1 MQRGLIRLEDGLHTD
16 AEALAFVEYAF
27 KTTPGGEKYYK
38 YAACIFR
45 DGEVIIRDKRH
56 AAKKRV
62 PSVKALEN
70 AVEIA
75 VIDYCSQNGI
85 KSVDIVYA
93 LDEVIFADR
102 PDVYGQTAEQNWDT
116 TREMYFE
123 TEFGKMEVCL
133 NCENAGGLDYNRLVS
148 ALRWGDEEEWLQRL
162 TAEEVYIALTY
173 YIADSEDTGEKA
185 KTDHDLNNL
194 IREAVKRKPVI
205 MDPEDPVKDD
215 FLSRFNVAEPTD
227 GAGAESVST
236 IAAGSNS
243 TSGKNANAGTKS
255 IGTKNAKNKNCAN
268 EQGKITID
276 LDDSGVQDTGKN
288 MIDLLLQYA
297 KSIKKVKMTTVH
309 LLYAYARI
317 AQMPTADICKE
328 LGKGSL
334 SYDDVFYFQEKL
346 KFLFE
351 HERVE
356 MNPATLQHM
365 IAQNISAF
373 EEDEA
378 VQEDYEKAIGYLKN
392 SMSMGEHPAEIICFN
407 LLHKLLFEEDKFNIY
422 GPSFAYLRHNKKFL
436 LEKEKKSAP
445 AEESLEE
452 IMATSGRLYDTL
464 TEKIVGQDQAIQKFV
479 QTYTNAKLAGKS
491 KKGRPAATYLF
502 AGPPGVGKT
511 YLARLAAETLGL
523 PFKIFDMS
531 EYAGSSA
538 TEGLVG
544 FERTWKTATPGVLT
558 TFVSDHPASIILVDE
573 IEKAAVP
580 VQMLF
585 LQILEGARLHD
596 KFYDKYVNFE
606 NVILIF
612 TTNCGKS
619 LYQDNEENDLS
630 ALSEGEVLDAMRED
644 EDFPNEICSRFAS
657 GSIIMF
663 NHLQRHALCNIVRKK
678 MDDVTKEIH
687 EKYHVRMTYDERLP
701 ELFLFQIGSNVDAR
715 IASNR
720 GAEILRDCM
729 TSFARNAVKKQGRL
743 TVEEIDVK
751 IALDETNR
759 DIYPLFVND
768 EGSNVL
774 VISDDKKLHFKH
786 PGIQVYSAENV
797 QKTLDTIREH
807 KISFAVIDLSC
818 GIESQESAVNVMGTA
833 SVGRQCLEALLQ
845 KAPQIP
851 VYVVNHDH
859 YDAEDR
865 KEILNA
871 GARGMF
877 TAGKNSQDCAANMET
892 LMQQLHIQNSLKLLS
907 EKGQCVEYKMRFL
920 TEEKTGVVELFD
932 LRLRDAGMNDAELRR
947 KVKNSKVF
955 DFERPKLRFCD
966 IIGAEQ
972 AKHEFQHF
980 INYMHHIDKYVL
992 EGADTPRGILLY
1004 GPPGTGK
1011 TSLAKALA
1019 GECDALFLN
1028 TTGANIRNAAD
1039 PVKEI
1044 KDLFKIAYANAPA
1057 ILFIDEIDVIAK
1069 ERTGH
1074 DTGLEMLVNT
1084 LLTEMEGFRDKD
1096 PFKPVFVVAATNY
1109 GVAHSSGNPYEVVI
1123 DPALVRRFD
1132 NPVYVGLPDREE
1144 RRKYIRLL
1152 FREKGYT
1159 DKISEAA
1166 VDYMVEH
1173 TGGKSLAFLKRAV
1186 SNMTNNAIDQNKEI
1200 NDDLLTDTLET
1211 QLYGEKRENDEE
1223 YRLSVARHEAGH
1235 AYVGFLTGRE
1245 PKFITIVSRG
1255 NFGGY
1260 VSYGDG
1266 EDVYNLSKEDL
1277 RNYICQC
1284 LAGRAAEVVYYGE
1297 HGINTGASSDLEKAT
1312 NYAIQM
1318 ICRFGMGSLG
1328 LVALNPEKVLDS
1340 PKGAEVL
1347 EEANRILEEQLQ
1359 RAVSLIKEGRNV
1371 IDRVVAEIMDKS
1383 YIQGE
1388 HLSAIFEEG
1397 EQEKQEKASPQENAA
1412 KPHKWY
1418 VVISGRT
1425 PGVYASWPECY
1436 EQVNGYRNAIYRA
1449 FLTEEDAKRAFQ
1461 SSRIGTRNIRD
1472 KKLLYH
1478 LVRLDD
1484 MGKVLKDGLC
1494 PKMQIGD
1501 KKYVEFVFHAYTPEA
1516 LKEQKENPQA
1526 TYAYLCIT
1534 REYAAA
1540 HGYRILPGQQGSTEL
1555 YSYEEGVAKI
1565 DWEAME
1571 EQFVSDEKSE
1581 VYCVTD
1587 KPVHYTEI
1595 SYIYLPNDE
1604 SAAQLK
1610 QLLEKAEGQSGKE
1623 AVITVNKRMFT

>member
-148 ALRWGDEEEWLQRL
+148 ALRWGDDEEWLQRL

-173 YIADSEDTGEKA
+173 YIADSEDAGEKA
-185 KTDHDLNNL
+185 KTDQDLNNL

-227 GAGAESVST
+227 GAGAESVGT

-255 IGTKNAKNKNCAN
+255 IGTKNAKNNNCAN
-268 EQGKITID
+268 EQGEITIN

-356 MNPATLQHM
+356 MNPAMLQHM

-436 LEKEKKSAP
+436 LEKEKKEAP
-445 AEESLEE
+445 AEENLEE
-452 IMATSGRLYDTL
+452 IVANSGRLYDTL

-491 KKGRPAATYLF
+491 KQGRPAASYLF

-606 NVILIF
+606 DVILIF

-619 LYQDNEENDLS
+619 LYQDNEETNL
-630 ALSEGEVLDAMRED
+630 ATLSEGEVLDALRD
-644 EDFPNEICSRFAS
+644 DADFPNELCSRFAS

-663 NHLQRHALCNIVRKK
+663 NHLQCHALCNIVRKK
-678 MDDVTKEIH
+678 MDEVVREIG
-687 EKYHVRMTYDERLP
+687 EKYHVRMKYDQRLP
-701 ELFLFQIGSNVDAR
+701 ELFLFRIGSNVDAR

-729 TSFARNAVKKQGRL
+729 VTFVRNAAKKQGRL
-743 TVEEIDVK
+743 AVEEIAVE
-751 IALDETNR
+751 IALDEANK
-759 DIYPLFVND
+759 DIYPLFVN
-768 EGSNVL
+768 EQGSNIL
-774 VISDDKKLHFKH
+774 VISDDERLHFTH
-786 PGIQVYSAENV
+786 PGIRLLYAENV
-797 QKTLDTIREH
+797 QKMVETIREN
-807 KISFAVIDLSC
+807 KILFALADLLYGS
-818 GIESQESAVNVMGTA
+818 ETQAQAANVMGTA
-833 SVGRQCLEALLQ
+833 SVGRQCMEELLQ

-851 VYVVNHDH
+851 VYVVSHDN

-947 KVKNSKVF
+947 KVKSSKVF
-955 DFERPKLRFCD
+955 DFERPKLRFDD

-980 INYMHHIDKYVL
+980 INYMHNIDRYVL
-992 EGADTPRGILLY
+992 EGAEIPRGVLMY

-1028 TTGANIRNAAD
+1028 TTGANILNAKD
-1039 PVKEI
+1039 PVQEI

-1132 NPVYVGLPDREE
+1132 NPVYVGLPDRED

-1159 DKISEAA
+1159 NKISEAA

-1186 SNMTNNAIDQNKEI
+1186 SNMTNTAIDENKEI

-1297 HGINTGASSDLEKAT
+1297 HGINTGASSDLETAT
-1312 NYAIQM
+1312 NYAIRM

-1359 RAVSLIKEGRNV
+1359 RAIRLIKEGRNV

-1388 HLSAIFEEG
+1388 HLAAILEEG
-1397 EQEKQEKASPQENAA
+1397 EQAGEAPGENVG

-1418 VVISGRT
+1418 VVISGRK
-1425 PGVYASWPECY
+1425 PGVYSSWPECY
-1436 EQVNGYRNAIYRA
+1436 EQVNGYRSAIYRA
-1449 FLTEEDAKRAFQ
+1449 FLTEEDARRAFQ

-1478 LVRLDD
+1478 LVKLEDVERI
-1484 MGKVLKDGLC
+1484 LKEGLR

-1516 LKEQKENPQA
+1516 LKEQREHPKT
-1526 TYAYLCIT
+1526 TYAYLCVT

-1540 HGYRILPGQQGSTEL
+1540 HGYRILPGQQGNSQL
-1555 YSYEEGVAKI
+1555 YSYEEGISQI
-1565 DWEAME
+1565 DWTAME
-1571 EQFVSDEKSE
+1571 EQIDADKKSE
-1581 VYCVTD
+1581 VYCVTE
-1587 KPVHYTEI
+1587 KTVSYAEI
-1595 SYIYLPNDE
+1595 SYIYLPNEE

-1610 QLLEKAEGQSGKE
+1610 QLLEKAEGQNGKE

>member
-1 MQRGLIRLEDGLHTD
+1 MQRGLLRLEDGLHTD
-16 AEALAFVEYAF
+16 AEALAFVAYAS
-27 KTTPGGEKYYK
+27 KTTSNGKKYYR
-38 YAACIFR
+38 YTACIFR
-45 DGEVIIRDKRH
+45 DGEVIVRDKKH
-56 AAKKRV
+56 ETGKKL
-62 PSVKALEN
+62 SSAKALEN
-70 AVEIA
+70 AVEQT
-75 VIDYCSQNGI
+75 VIEYCAGNGI
-85 KSVDIVYA
+85 KSVDVVYA

-123 TEFGKMEVCL
+123 TESRKIEVCL
-133 NCENAGGLDYNRLVS
+133 NLESVGRVKCDRLVS
-148 ALRWGDEEEWLQRL
+148 ALRWGDDDEWLQKQA
-162 TAEEVYIALTY
+162 AEEVYLVLTQY
-173 YIADSEDTGEKA
+173 MADCEVTGEKKA
-185 KTDHDLNNL
+185 DTYLIHL
-194 IREAVKRKPVI
+194 IREAAVQKPVI
-205 MDPEDPVKDD
+205 IDPEDPVKDE
-215 FLSRFNVAEPTD
+215 FLSRFNVAESAD
-227 GAGAESVST
+227 GAE
-236 IAAGSNS
+236 
-243 TSGKNANAGTKS
+243 GKKANASIKS
-255 IGTKNAKNKNCAN
+255 TTAGKENRKNEEIAIN
-268 EQGKITID
+268 
-276 LDDSGVQDTGKN
+276 LDDYGLQDTEKN
-288 MIDLLLQYA
+288 IINLLLQYA
-297 KSIKKVKMTTVH
+297 ESIKRENMTSLH
-309 LLYAYARI
+309 LLYAYACI

-328 LGKGSL
+328 LGEGAS
-334 SYDDVFYFQEKL
+334 SYDAVSYLQEKI
-346 KFLFE
+346 KYLFE
-351 HERVE
+351 SDRVE
-356 MNPATLQHM
+356 MGPATVKRM
-365 IAQNISAF
+365 ILQNIYSF
-373 EEDEA
+373 EKDKLA
-378 VQEDYEKAIGYLKN
+378 QEDYEKAIKYLNNTVLKT
-392 SMSMGEHPAEIICFN
+392 EYPAETICYS
-407 LLHKLLFEEDKFNIY
+407 LLYKLLLDADQYNIT
-422 GPSFAYLRHNKKFL
+422 GLNFAYLKHNRKFL
-436 LEKEKKSAP
+436 LEKEKKAAP

-452 IMATSGRLYDTL
+452 IVATSGRLYDAL

-479 QTYTNAKLAGKS
+479 QTFVNAKLAGKS
-491 KKGRPAATYLF
+491 KKGRPAASYLF

-511 YLARLAAETLGL
+511 YLASLAAQILGL
-523 PFKIFDMS
+523 PFKVLDMS
-531 EYAGSSA
+531 EYAGSNA

-544 FERTWKTATPGVLT
+544 FERSWKSAAPGTLT
-558 TFVSDHPASIILVDE
+558 TFASDHPTSVILVDE
-573 IEKAAVP
+573 IEKADVS
-580 VQMLF
+580 VQLLF
-585 LQILEGARLHD
+585 LQILEGARLYD
-596 KFYDKYVNFE
+596 KFYEKYVSFE
-606 NVILIF
+606 NVIIIF

-619 LYQDNEENDLS
+619 LYQDNEETNLS
-630 ALSEGEVLDAMRED
+630 TLSEGEILDAMRED
-644 EDFPNEICSRFAS
+644 EDFPNELCSRFAA

-663 NHLQRHALCNIVRKK
+663 NHLKRHALCSIVRKK
-678 MDDVTKEIH
+678 MDEVAGEIL

-701 ELFLFQIGSNVDAR
+701 ELFLFRIGSNVDAR

-729 TSFARNAVKKQGRL
+729 VSFVKNEVKKKDAL
-743 TVEEIDVK
+743 TVEEIAVR
-751 IALDETNR
+751 IVLDEANE

-768 EGSNVL
+768 GDSNIL
-774 VISDDKKLHFKH
+774 VISEDAGFHFTH
-786 PGIQVYSAENV
+786 PGMQLYPAENI
-797 QKTLDTIREH
+797 QKMMDTVREH
-807 KISFAVIDLSC
+807 KIAFAVVDLSC
-818 GIESQESAVNVMGTA
+818 GIEAQAHAANVMGIA
-833 SVGRQCLEALLQ
+833 SMGRQCLDTLLQ

-851 VYVVNHDH
+851 VYVVNHDN

-871 GARGMF
+871 GVRGMF
-877 TAGKNSQDCAANMET
+877 TMGKNRRTCVAN
-892 LMQQLHIQNSLKLLS
+892 LDVLVQQLHIQNSLKRLS
-907 EKGQCVEYKMRFL
+907 EKGQCVEYKTRFL
-920 TEEKTGVVELFD
+920 TKEKTGIVELFD

-947 KVKNSKVF
+947 KVKSSKVF
-955 DFERPKLRFCD
+955 DYERPKLRFDD

-972 AKHEFQHF
+972 AKHEFRHF
-980 INYMHHIDKYVL
+980 INYMHNIDKYVL
-992 EGADTPRGILLY
+992 EGAETPRGILLY

-1028 TTGANIRNAAD
+1028 TTGANILNAKS
-1039 PVKEI
+1039 PVQEI

-1074 DTGLEMLVNT
+1074 DTGLEMLVTT

-1109 GVAHSSGNPYEVVI
+1109 GVARSSGNPYEVVI

-1132 NPVYVGLPDREE
+1132 NPVYVGLPARED
-1144 RRKYIRLL
+1144 RRKYIRSL

-1186 SNMTNNAIDQNKEI
+1186 SNMTNAAIDQNKEI

-1297 HGINTGASSDLEKAT
+1297 QGINTGASSDLEKAT
-1312 NYAIQM
+1312 NYAVQM

-1359 RAVSLIKEGRNV
+1359 RAVSLIREGRST

-1388 HLSAIFEEG
+1388 HLTAILEEG
-1397 EQEKQEKASPQENAA
+1397 EQKKESSQESCG

-1418 VVISGRT
+1418 VVISGRK
-1425 PGVYASWPECY
+1425 PGIYASWPECY
-1436 EQVNGYRNAIYRA
+1436 EQVNGYRSAVYRA
-1449 FLTEEDAKRAFQ
+1449 FLTEEDAKRAFR
-1461 SSRIGTRNIRD
+1461 SSRIGIRNIRD

-1478 LVRLDD
+1478 LVRLED
-1484 MGKVLKDGLC
+1484 VEQILKEGLC
-1494 PKMQIGD
+1494 PNQQIGD
-1501 KKYVEFVFHAYTPEA
+1501 KKYVEFVFHAYTSEA
-1516 LKEQKENPQA
+1516 LKEQREHPQT

-1540 HGYRILPGQQGSTEL
+1540 HGYRISTGQQL
-1555 YSYEEGVAKI
+1555 YSYEDGISHI

-1571 EQFVSDEKSE
+1571 EQIASNQKSE
-1581 VYCVTD
+1581 VYCVTE
-1587 KPVHYTEI
+1587 KTVPYPEI
-1595 SYIYLPNDE
+1595 SYIYLPNEE
-1604 SAAQLK
+1604 SAAQLR
-1610 QLLEKAEGQSGKE
+1610 QLLEKAGGQTPKE
-1623 AVITVNKRMFT
+1623 AVITVNKRMFM